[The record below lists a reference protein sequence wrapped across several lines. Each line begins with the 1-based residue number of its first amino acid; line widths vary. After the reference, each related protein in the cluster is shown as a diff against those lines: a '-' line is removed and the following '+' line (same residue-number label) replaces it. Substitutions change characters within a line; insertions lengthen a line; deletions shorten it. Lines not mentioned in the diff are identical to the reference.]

1 MQIVI
6 LCFLSEDWTP
16 KAFIKPHVT
25 VALSIS
31 SPDWLCPGL
40 QLHQVFLGFLLTPGH
55 FYFHYLTTFYS
66 KFYLVYSCF
75 GFYYHVSK
83 LKCFFGSIRGCAVKL
98 QCTGKYMHQNRID
111 TFC

>member
-1 MQIVI
+1 MQTVV

-16 KAFIKPHVT
+16 KAFIKPRVT

-40 QLHQVFLGFLLTPGH
+40 QLHQVFLSFLLTPGH
-55 FYFHYLTTFYS
+55 FYFHYLTTFNS

-75 GFYYHVSK
+75 GFYYHVS
-83 LKCFFGSIRGCAVKL
+83 
-98 QCTGKYMHQNRID
+98 
-111 TFC
+111 